1 MGRLIRGLAA
11 EGTLRVLAVETTDIT
26 EKARE
31 RHQLSPTATA
41 ALGRAMSGVLL
52 LTFLLSKTPKERVS
66 LQFAGDGP
74 LGGPVVEAAPDGF
87 VRGYVKNPQAHPP
100 LRPDGKL
107 NVGMAI
113 GRGELKVDRLLSN
126 EELYRSSIELV
137 SGEIA
142 EDLVGYLWQSEQI
155 PSAVLLG
162 VRVNGTGTVHMAGGV
177 AIQVLPGCPN
187 EVIGRLEQNLQG
199 RTGISDLLLQ
209 AGLRGAV
216 ETLMEG
222 LDYDPTDL
230 SVLGFREGHIPLHF
244 RCRCSR
250 QRALDAL
257 VYFSPKERE
266 DMIIQDGGA
275 EVSCHWCAEKYQIT
289 PGEIRSMSFGKDLVE
304 DTASERFS

>member
-11 EGTLRVLAVETTDIT
+11 EGNLRVLAVETTDIA
-26 EKARE
+26 EEARE

-66 LQFAGDGP
+66 LQFVGDGP

-100 LRPDGKL
+100 LRTDGKL
-107 NVGMAI
+107 DVGAAI
-113 GRGELKVDRLLSN
+113 GQGELKVDRLLSN
-126 EELYRSSIELV
+126 EELYQSSVELV

-142 EDLVGYLWQSEQI
+142 EDLARYLWQSEQI

-162 VRVNGTGTVHMAGGV
+162 VRVNGAGTVHVAGGV
-177 AIQVLPGCPN
+177 AIQVLPGCPE
-187 EVIGRLEQNLQG
+187 EVIERLEQNLQG
-199 RTGISDLLLQ
+199 RASISDLLLEK
-209 AGLRGAV
+209 GLDRAV

-230 SVLGFREGHIPLHF
+230 SVVGFHQGHIPLSF

-250 QRALDAL
+250 ERALNAL
-257 VYFSPKERE
+257 IYFSPEERE
-266 DMIIQDGGA
+266 DMIVQDGGA
-275 EVSCHWCAEKYQIT
+275 EVSCHWCAQKYQIT
-289 PGEIRSMSFGKDLVE
+289 PEEIRSLSLGEGFVPEAPK
-304 DTASERFS
+304 A